1 MKWRHKWIW
10 FSMGIGLVGL
20 LWSSCNQQAKHP
32 TDTLTSGT
40 IHISVDESYQP
51 LMDSEIKV
59 FETQHPQAHII
70 ASYKPEADCFKDLL
84 NDSAR
89 LIIVTRDLN
98 EQEKAYFQSI
108 KEPIVSKILA
118 WDAIAVIVNPANPD
132 TNMTVDELRRLTTG
146 DYHGKPVQL
155 VFDQQNSSTVR
166 YILDSINKGKPLPAY
181 AMAAHGPQQVVD
193 YVAATPNAIGFIG
206 VSWVSDP
213 YDSLALSFLK
223 KIRVVGLKTAQETR
237 YFKPYQYYIA
247 LKSYPLT
254 RAFYFILREPYYGL
268 GTGFVNFL
276 ASDKGQ
282 LIIAK
287 YRLFPALMNI
297 VFREAT
303 IE

>member
-1 MKWRHKWIW
+1 MFRLNPCI
-10 FSMGIGLVGL
+10 SISLALCLVGL
-20 LWSSCNQQAKHP
+20 SWISCNQQAKHP
-32 TDTLTSGT
+32 SDTTTSGT
-40 IHISVDESYQP
+40 IHISVDISYEP

-70 ASYKPEADCFKDLL
+70 AAYKPEADCFKDLL

-98 EQEKAYFQSI
+98 EQEKAYFKSI
-108 KEPIVSKILA
+108 QEPIVSKILA

-132 TNMTVDELRRLTTG
+132 TNMTVDELREITTG
-146 DYHGKPVQL
+146 NYRKKPVQL
-155 VFDQQNSSTVR
+155 VFDEQNSSTVR
-166 YILDSINKGKPLPAY
+166 FIIDSINQGKPLPAY
-181 AMAAHGPQQVVD
+181 AMAANGPSQVVD
-193 YVAATPNAIGFIG
+193 YVASTPNAIGLIG

-213 YDSLALSFLK
+213 YDTLALSFLK
-223 KIRVVGLKTAQETR
+223 KVRVVGLKTAAETR

-297 VFREAT
+297 VFRDAT
-303 IE
+303 IQ

>member
-1 MKWRHKWIW
+1 MKLRKIISAWIA
-10 FSMGIGLVGL
+10 
-20 LWSSCNQQAKHP
+20 LWLAGFCWISCNQQAKHP
-32 TDTLTSGT
+32 ADTTTSGT
-40 IHISVDESYQP
+40 IHISVDISYEP

-98 EQEKAYFQSI
+98 EQEQAYFRSI
-108 KEPIVSKILA
+108 HEPIVSKILA

-132 TNMTVDELRRLTTG
+132 TNMTVDELAKITTG
-146 DYHGKPVQL
+146 DYHGKPIQL
-155 VFDQQNSSTVR
+155 VFDEQNSSTVR
-166 YILDSINKGKPLPAY
+166 FIIDSINHGKPLPAY
-181 AMAAHGPQQVVD
+181 AMAAHGPSEVVD
-193 YVAATPNAIGFIG
+193 YVASTPHAIGMIG
-206 VSWVSDP
+206 VSWISDP
-213 YDSLALSFLK
+213 YDSLGLSFLK
-223 KIRVVGLKTAQETR
+223 KVRVVGLKTANETR

-297 VFREAT
+297 VFRDAT
-303 IE
+303 IQ

>member
-1 MKWRHKWIW
+1 MKTQKLITGFLGLWLAC
-10 FSMGIGLVGL
+10 FS
-20 LWSSCNQQAKHP
+20 WTSCNQQAKHP
-32 TDTLTSGT
+32 TDTTTSGT
-40 IHISVDESYQP
+40 IHISVDISYEP

-98 EQEKAYFQSI
+98 EQEKAYFKSI

-118 WDAIAVIVNPANPD
+118 WDAVAVIVNPSNPD
-132 TNMTVDELRRLTTG
+132 TNMTVDELAKITTG
-146 DYHGKPVQL
+146 EYHGKPVQL
-155 VFDQQNSSTVR
+155 VFDEQNSSTVR
-166 YILDSINKGKPLPAY
+166 FIIDSINHGKPLPGY
-181 AMAAHGPQQVVD
+181 AMAANGPSQVVD
-193 YVAATPNAIGFIG
+193 YVASTPNAIGLIG

-213 YDSLALSFLK
+213 YDTLALSFLK
-223 KIRVVGLKTAQETR
+223 KVRVVGLKTASETR

-297 VFREAT
+297 VFRDAT
-303 IE
+303 IQ

>member
-1 MKWRHKWIW
+1 MKLRKIISAWIA
-10 FSMGIGLVGL
+10 
-20 LWSSCNQQAKHP
+20 LWLAGFCWISCNQQAKHP
-32 TDTLTSGT
+32 ADTTTSGT
-40 IHISVDESYQP
+40 IHISVDISYEP

-98 EQEKAYFQSI
+98 EQEQAYFRSI
-108 KEPIVSKILA
+108 HEPIVSKILA

-132 TNMTVDELRRLTTG
+132 TNMTVDELAKITTG
-146 DYHGKPVQL
+146 DYHGKPIQL
-155 VFDQQNSSTVR
+155 VFDEQNSSTVR
-166 YILDSINKGKPLPAY
+166 FIIDSINHGKPLPAY
-181 AMAAHGPQQVVD
+181 AMAAHGPSEVVD
-193 YVAATPNAIGFIG
+193 YVASTPNAIGMIG
-206 VSWVSDP
+206 VSWISDP
-213 YDSLALSFLK
+213 YDSLGLSFLK
-223 KIRVVGLKTAQETR
+223 KVRVVGLKTANETR

-297 VFREAT
+297 VFRDAT
-303 IE
+303 IR